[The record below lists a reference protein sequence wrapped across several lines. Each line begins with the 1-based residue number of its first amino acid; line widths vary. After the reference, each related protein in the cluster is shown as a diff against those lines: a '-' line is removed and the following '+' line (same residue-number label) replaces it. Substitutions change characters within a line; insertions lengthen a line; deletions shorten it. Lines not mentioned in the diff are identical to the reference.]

1 MYVFVILGTWECV
14 VGGVCWN
21 VWDEDGGW
29 EGEEGEFCWPSDV
42 RTRGRGDRVISSLL

>member
-1 MYVFVILGTWECV
+1 MDGFVILGTWECV